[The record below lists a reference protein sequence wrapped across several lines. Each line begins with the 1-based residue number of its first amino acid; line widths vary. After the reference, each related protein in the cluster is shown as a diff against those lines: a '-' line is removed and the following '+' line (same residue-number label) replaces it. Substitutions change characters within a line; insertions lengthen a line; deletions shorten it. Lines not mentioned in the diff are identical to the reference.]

1 MLMVIFKCSFK
12 SSLVKRTLIYSTA
25 LVELM
30 VYYLIYYLIVSR
42 QIWLIILWDFF
53 QNFSSYF
60 KSLSGYSSK
69 LILNDMKFY

>member
-30 VYYLIYYLIVSR
+30 VYIYYLIVSR

-60 KSLSGYSSK
+60 KFLSGYSSK

>member
-30 VYYLIYYLIVSR
+30 VYIYYLIVSR

-60 KSLSGYSSK
+60 KPLSGYSSK

>member
-1 MLMVIFKCSFK
+1 MLMAIFKCSFK

-30 VYYLIYYLIVSR
+30 VYIYYLIVSR

>member
-12 SSLVKRTLIYSTA
+12 SILVKRTLVYSTT

-30 VYYLIYYLIVSR
+30 VYVYYLIVSR
-42 QIWLIILWDFF
+42 QTWLIILWDFF

-60 KSLSGYSSK
+60 KSFSGYSSK
-69 LILNDMKFY
+69 LMLNDMKFY

>member
-30 VYYLIYYLIVSR
+30 VYIYYLIVSR

-69 LILNDMKFY
+69 LILNDMKFYY